1 MNMGVGVEGGG
12 EKSRVRERDWGR
24 EKGGE
29 NKAAQGEESGS
40 LRLPSPPR
48 SIVAFL
54 RGWPC

>member
-1 MNMGVGVEGGG
+1 MNMGGAGGG
-12 EKSRVRERDWGR
+12 EKSRGRERDWGR

-29 NKAAQGEESGS
+29 NTAAQGEEAGS
-40 LRLPSPPR
+40 LRLPGPPR